1 MTKYLKGEDFEMFPL
16 LSSLYDINNSQLSK
30 LLLLYGSP
38 MLPNVLRSLPFT
50 LIILPCILQMSR
62 ISHAPALSGPGT
74 MTLIL
79 NSMPVWPLSV
89 TLSVA
94 VTVNP
99 FDVEVVVFAPTD
111 IAHAIISR
119 ILRQYGLRR

>member
-1 MTKYLKGEDFEMFPL
+1 
-16 LSSLYDINNSQLSK
+16 
-30 LLLLYGSP
+30 
-38 MLPNVLRSLPFT
+38 MLPYVSSDLPFT
-50 LIILPCILQMSR
+50 LILSPCILQMLS

-74 MTLIL
+74 FTLIL
-79 NSMPVWPLSV
+79 NSMPVLPLRV

-111 IAHAIISR
+111 IALAIISR
-119 ILRQYGLRR
+119 ILRQYGLKICIFYNI